1 MSLNHDLARLFSTM
15 AALMEIKGESV
26 FKAIAFGK
34 VGRLLENMTQDVQE
48 CVEQG
53 TLCDIE
59 GVGASSQKVIEEYV
73 RTGRSSDYESL
84 AASVPAGLIPL
95 LEIPSLGPK
104 TIGMLW
110 RERGVVDM
118 AGLVKLLDSG
128 GMKGLKGIGDKKI
141 ESIKQGIA
149 LRAQSGGRKGI
160 IEALPLAEA
169 IVERLRA
176 LKPVKQVEIAGSLR
190 RRRETIGDVDLVCAL
205 TDGARG
211 TEVADAFTTFPE
223 VQKVLG
229 SGNAKASVL
238 TAGGLQVDLRIVP
251 PECYGA
257 ALMYFTGSKEHNVKL
272 RGRALDQGLTLNDWG
287 LYQLDEWE
295 KTKRVAGELPPIK
308 SVAGKSETEI
318 YKKLGLAYVEP
329 EMREDRGEVEA
340 AEKGTLPELITLA
353 DIRGDLHSHTTASDG
368 VATIEQMAAAVIE
381 RGYKFLAITD
391 HSKSQVIANGLT
403 AERLLAHVR
412 AIHKVNDKLRGRIH
426 LLAGCEVDI
435 LVDGRLD
442 FEESVLA
449 ELDYVVASPHV
460 SLKQDE
466 AKATDRLVRA
476 IETRYVN
483 VIGHPTGRLI
493 DRRAG
498 LPLKFDRV
506 FKAAA
511 STGTALE
518 INASY
523 PRLDLSDV
531 HARAAIAAGCK
542 LSINTDAHS
551 EGELDLMPYG
561 IDVARRAWVTKADVI
576 NCMTWDELKLFVGKK
591 R

>member
-1 MSLNHDLARLFSTM
+1 MSVNHEISRLFSTM

-26 FKAIAFGK
+26 FKSIAFGK
-34 VGRLLENMTQDVQE
+34 VGRLLENMTQDVRE

-59 GVGASSQKVIEEYV
+59 GVGASSQKVITEYV
-73 RTGRSSDYESL
+73 KTGRSSDYESL

-95 LEIPSLGPK
+95 LAIPGLGPK

-110 RERGVVDM
+110 RERGVTDM
-118 AGLVKLLDSG
+118 EGLVKLLDAG
-128 GMKGLKGIGDKKI
+128 GMAGLKGIGEKKI
-141 ESIKQGIA
+141 ETIKQGIA
-149 LRAQSGGRKGI
+149 MRSQAAGRKGI
-160 IEALPLAEA
+160 VEALPIAEA
-169 IVERLRA
+169 LVERLRA
-176 LKPVKQVEIAGSLR
+176 LKPVKQAEIAGSLR
-190 RRRETIGDVDLVCAL
+190 RGRETIGDVDIVCAL
-205 TDGARG
+205 KDGARG
-211 TEVADAFTTFPE
+211 TEVADAFVKFPE

-229 SGNAKASVL
+229 SGNAKASVI

-251 PECYGA
+251 TECFGA

-272 RGRALDQGLTLNDWG
+272 RGRALDMGMTLNDWG
-287 LYQLDEWE
+287 LYKLEEWE
-295 KTKRVAGELPPIK
+295 KVKRVAGELPPVK
-308 SVAGKSETEI
+308 SVAGKSEEEI
-318 YKKLGLAYVEP
+318 YKKLDLSYIEP
-329 EMREDRGEVEA
+329 ELREDRGEVDA
-340 AEKGTLPELITLA
+340 AEKDALPDLITLA
-353 DIRGDLHSHTTASDG
+353 DIRGELHSHTTASDG
-368 VATIEQMAAAVIE
+368 VASIEEMAEAAIE

-403 AERLLAHVR
+403 AERLLKHVK
-412 AIHKVNDKLRGRIH
+412 AIHKVNDKLKGSIR

-442 FEESVLA
+442 FEEAVLS

-466 AKATDRLVRA
+466 TRATDRLVRA

-511 STGTALE
+511 ATGTALE
-518 INASY
+518 INSSY
-523 PRLDLSDV
+523 PRLDLCDT

-551 EGELDLMPYG
+551 TEELDFMTLG
-561 IDVARRAWVTKADVI
+561 VIVARRAWATKRDVI
-576 NCMTWDELKLFVGKK
+576 NCMTLDALTAFVARK

>member
-1 MSLNHDLARLFSTM
+1 MSLNHELARLFSTM

-26 FKAIAFGK
+26 FKSIAFGK
-34 VGRLLENMTQDVQE
+34 VGRLLENMTQDVRD
-48 CVEQG
+48 CVEKG
-53 TLCDIE
+53 TLSDIE
-59 GVGASSQKVIEEYV
+59 GVGPSSQKVIEEFV

-84 AASVPAGLIPL
+84 SASVPAGLIPL
-95 LEIPSLGPK
+95 LDIPSLGPK

-110 RERGVVDM
+110 RERGVTDIE
-118 AGLVKLLDSG
+118 ALVKLLDTD
-128 GMKGLKGIGDKKI
+128 GMKGLKGIGEKKI
-141 ESIKQGIA
+141 EAIKQGIA
-149 LRAQSGGRKGI
+149 IRAQSAGRQGI
-160 IEALPLAEA
+160 VDALPIAESL
-169 IVERLRA
+169 VERLR
-176 LKPVKQVEIAGSLR
+176 KVTGVKQAEIAGSLR

-205 TDGARG
+205 SAGSRGAS
-211 TEVADAFTTFPE
+211 VAEAFVAFPE

-229 SGNAKASVL
+229 SGNAKASVI
-238 TAGGLQVDLRIVP
+238 TAGGLQVDLRVVP
-251 PECYGA
+251 AECFGA
-257 ALMYFTGSKEHNVKL
+257 AMMYFTGSKEHNVRL
-272 RGRALDQGLTLNDWG
+272 RGRAQGQGLTLNEWG
-287 LYQLDEWE
+287 LYKLDEYE
-295 KTKRVAGELPPIK
+295 KVKRTPGEIPPLKSLAGR
-308 SVAGKSETEI
+308 TEAEV
-318 YKKLGLAYVEP
+318 YRKLGLAYVEP
-329 EMREDRGEVEA
+329 EMREDRGELEA
-340 AEKGTLPELITLA
+340 AEKGTLPDLIALA

-368 VATIEQMAAAVIE
+368 VATIEQMAEAAAA

-391 HSKSQVIANGLT
+391 HSKSQVIANGLS
-403 AERLLAHVR
+403 AERLLAHVK
-412 AIHKVNDKLRGRIH
+412 AIHKVNDRMKGGIH

-442 FEESVLA
+442 FDAAVLA

-466 AKATDRLVRA
+466 TKATDRLVRA

-498 LPLKFDRV
+498 LPLKFDRI
-506 FKAAA
+506 FAAA
-511 STGTALE
+511 AATGTALE

-523 PRLDLSDV
+523 PRLDLNDV

-551 EGELDLMPYG
+551 PDEFAQMIHG
-561 IDVARRAWVTKADVI
+561 IDVARRAWATKGDVI
-576 NCMTWDELKLFVGKK
+576 NCMTWEALKAFIAKK